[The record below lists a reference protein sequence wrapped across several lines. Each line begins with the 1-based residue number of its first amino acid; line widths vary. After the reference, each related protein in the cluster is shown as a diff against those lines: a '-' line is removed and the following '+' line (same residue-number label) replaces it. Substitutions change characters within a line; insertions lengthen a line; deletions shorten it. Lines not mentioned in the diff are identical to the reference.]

1 MPKDNDPYSVG
12 DVNTH
17 IDHMV
22 KDAMRPEPPPVI
34 MPIDRLDLPAFIRKD
49 ERVNTAQINGV
60 LNLAQARNELPTSI
74 EVQNVNGSHVIR
86 VEFGTDVRIVTKS
99 PTGYHVEHPVDLEI
113 LGGRNNAVSIH
124 KSMHQ

>member
-22 KDAMRPEPPPVI
+22 KDAMRSIEPPVLKT
-34 MPIDRLDLPAFIRKD
+34 IDRLDLPAFIRKD
-49 ERVNTAQINGV
+49 ERVNSAQINGV
-60 LNLAQARNELPTSI
+60 LNMAQARDELPTLI
-74 EVQNVNGSHVIR
+74 EVQNINGSHVIR

-99 PTGYHVEHPVDLEI
+99 PTGYHIERPVDFELI
-113 LGGRNNAVSIH
+113 GRKLINDD
-124 KSMHQ
+124 